1 MDFSIIITRPV
12 EDILIGDSLLEGGV
26 RMPYLSGPELCNL
39 SSQFGCPKTY
49 NRRGGNLS
57 RWQYMDELLVFLNKK
72 DRVDELLDYLFRIE
86 RFSDLKT
93 LGTYEVIEQT
103 HKHIIQIVVKSINF
117 ELLLSRNELKKING
131 RYVIESIGDTFKIA
145 TPKINVVSNQ
155 YIRDLPN
162 RIKENIENKD
172 YDSVITKSRTLL
184 EEVLI
189 YIIEQLNGKPYKSN
203 GKLPDIY
210 KDATAL
216 LNMRQNGEWDNRVN
230 GLLGGLNKIMDA
242 ISGMRNIS
250 SDSHGV
256 GCSRI
261 DIKEREAQLTAQSS
275 MLLAEYML
283 SVYNEKKK

>member
-12 EDILIGDSLLEGGV
+12 EDILIGDSLLEGWV

-39 SSQFGCPKTY
+39 SSQFGYSKTY
-49 NRRGGNLS
+49 NRGGGNLS

-250 SDSHGV
+250 
-256 GCSRI
+256 
-261 DIKEREAQLTAQSS
+261 
-275 MLLAEYML
+275 
-283 SVYNEKKK
+283 NEKKK

>member
-162 RIKENIENKD
+162 RIKENIEK
-172 YDSVITKSRTLL
+172 
-184 EEVLI
+184 
-189 YIIEQLNGKPYKSN
+189 
-203 GKLPDIY
+203 
-210 KDATAL
+210 
-216 LNMRQNGEWDNRVN
+216 
-230 GLLGGLNKIMDA
+230 
-242 ISGMRNIS
+242 
-250 SDSHGV
+250 
-256 GCSRI
+256 
-261 DIKEREAQLTAQSS
+261 
-275 MLLAEYML
+275 
-283 SVYNEKKK
+283 